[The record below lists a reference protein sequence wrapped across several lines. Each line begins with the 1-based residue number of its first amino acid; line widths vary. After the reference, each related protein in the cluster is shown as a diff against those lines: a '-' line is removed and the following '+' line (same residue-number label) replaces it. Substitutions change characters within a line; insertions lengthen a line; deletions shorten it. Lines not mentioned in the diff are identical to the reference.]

1 MLLDASDA
9 GLAHDLGVNYAP
21 KLANIAIGD
30 PAAVQTVTLG
40 SPTPQQNPF
49 GPAVV
54 NFAGAPDFSP
64 TRIATPGPT
73 GFPLAKFQPGSVA
86 GPGYSPFIK
95 IAGSD
100 VVYNAPIVAVGNG
113 PFDVI
118 HHTNTEDRVLGIHI
132 AGPSKPGQFAES
144 WADLLFVKG
153 FDAGQP
159 IVYLSTDAG
168 QPLTAVLERSTY
180 VPALD
185 NAAFNGGDDFLGSAR
200 ERLFGF
206 INGQTGANN
215 PQAQGFV
222 HLVKD
227 GFASQDACAGNTAL
241 INALRNGGDLL
252 NVFGDF
258 PTLTDPR
265 HADAYSP
272 LWDAQ
277 LGLWTPKA
285 VKRRA
290 EHPPDRRERRVQ
302 PGRHPAR
309 PADRRQPGHRPARPL
324 RLGRG
329 RHQLRGDRL
338 HRPGPH
344 RQPRPPRPQLP
355 VPATLTTILHGKR
368 RAPGP
373 PFPVAAQP
381 AGIPGRPSCL
391 ETRTGRGRRALRSRA
406 PAVPSTKSPR
416 GSEGPLGLGPL
427 NSAAAAVAGL
437 SVSPTPEPISARPVK
452 TQPGSCAAVCRSR
465 RTPATRYKRDG
476 RKAWVRAAAESGT
489 RTPTM
494 PPSCRSGKDVSWQ
507 GVSVDQLPRRGGR
520 AGIGDHHAD
529 QDRARRAADADR
541 AGGSAGRGA
550 ARRRL

>member
-1 MLLDASDA
+1 MNRHTFRSVPARKRGSIAVLAAAVAAAVSLAVAGCAGSVASAAPAARAQGTGSATGLGQLSGLLPRDHLTEESAIQVDLSNETVRLPLYPGTAYAGTPHAEKVWYILLDASDS

-21 KLANIAIGD
+21 KLANIAISD

-40 SPTPQQNPF
+40 SPTPLQNPF

-64 TRIATPGPT
+64 TRIATPGPD
-73 GFPLAKFQPGSVA
+73 GFPLAKFQPGAVA

-100 VVYNAPIVAVGNG
+100 VVYNAPIVATGDG
-113 PFDVI
+113 PFDVT
-118 HHTNTEDRVLGIHI
+118 HHTNTGDRVLGVHI
-132 AGPSKPGQFAES
+132 AGPSAPGQFAES
-144 WADLLFVKG
+144 WVDMLFVKG

-180 VPALD
+180 VPALN
-185 NAAFNGGDDFLGSAR
+185 NASFNGGDDFLGSAR

-206 INGQTGANN
+206 INGQTGAGN

-227 GFASQDACAGNTAL
+227 GFASEDASAGNTAL

-285 VKRRA
+285 VSEGLNKRQIDEVQVFNLAASR
-290 EHPPDRRERRVQ
+290 PDLLTGVDPATGQ
-302 PGRHPAR
+302 PEPYGSVGVDINCAVIGYTASAPTANLASPA
-309 PADRRQPGHRPARPL
+309 PNSQF
-324 RLGRG
+324 
-329 RHQLRGDRL
+329 
-338 HRPGPH
+338 
-344 RQPRPPRPQLP
+344 PPR
-355 VPATLTTILHGKR
+355 
-368 RAPGP
+368 
-373 PFPVAAQP
+373 
-381 AGIPGRPSCL
+381 
-391 ETRTGRGRRALRSRA
+391 
-406 PAVPSTKSPR
+406 
-416 GSEGPLGLGPL
+416 
-427 NSAAAAVAGL
+427 
-437 SVSPTPEPISARPVK
+437 
-452 TQPGSCAAVCRSR
+452 
-465 RTPATRYKRDG
+465 
-476 RKAWVRAAAESGT
+476 
-489 RTPTM
+489 
-494 PPSCRSGKDVSWQ
+494 
-507 GVSVDQLPRRGGR
+507 
-520 AGIGDHHAD
+520 
-529 QDRARRAADADR
+529 
-541 AGGSAGRGA
+541 
-550 ARRRL
+550 

>member
-1 MLLDASDA
+1 MNRRIFRSVPAIKRGSIAVLAAAVAAAVSLAVAGCAGSAASAAPVAPAARVQGTGSATGLGQLSGLLPRDHLTEESAIQVDLSNETVRLPLYPGTAYAGTPHAEKVWYVLLDASDS

-21 KLANIAIGD
+21 KLANIAISD

-40 SPTPQQNPF
+40 SPTPLQNPF

-64 TRIATPGPT
+64 TRIATPGPD
-73 GFPLAKFQPGSVA
+73 GFPLAKFQPGAVA

-100 VVYNAPIVAVGNG
+100 VVYNAPIVATGDG
-113 PFDVI
+113 PFDVA
-118 HHTNTEDRVLGIHI
+118 HHTNTGDRVLGVHI
-132 AGPSKPGQFAES
+132 AGPSAPGQSAES
-144 WADLLFVKG
+144 WVDMLFVKG

-180 VPALD
+180 VPALN
-185 NAAFNGGDDFLGSAR
+185 NASFNGGDDFLGSAR

-206 INGQTGANN
+206 INGQTGAGN

-227 GFASQDACAGNTAL
+227 GFASEDASAGNTAL

-285 VKRRA
+285 VSEGLNKRQIDEVQVFNLAASR
-290 EHPPDRRERRVQ
+290 PDLLTGVDPATGQ
-302 PGRHPAR
+302 PEPYGSVGVDINCAVIGYTASAPTANLASPA
-309 PADRRQPGHRPARPL
+309 PNSQF
-324 RLGRG
+324 
-329 RHQLRGDRL
+329 
-338 HRPGPH
+338 
-344 RQPRPPRPQLP
+344 PPR
-355 VPATLTTILHGKR
+355 
-368 RAPGP
+368 
-373 PFPVAAQP
+373 
-381 AGIPGRPSCL
+381 
-391 ETRTGRGRRALRSRA
+391 
-406 PAVPSTKSPR
+406 
-416 GSEGPLGLGPL
+416 
-427 NSAAAAVAGL
+427 
-437 SVSPTPEPISARPVK
+437 
-452 TQPGSCAAVCRSR
+452 
-465 RTPATRYKRDG
+465 
-476 RKAWVRAAAESGT
+476 
-489 RTPTM
+489 
-494 PPSCRSGKDVSWQ
+494 
-507 GVSVDQLPRRGGR
+507 
-520 AGIGDHHAD
+520 
-529 QDRARRAADADR
+529 
-541 AGGSAGRGA
+541 
-550 ARRRL
+550 